1 MKRSLLVGLV
11 ILSSCNRIQPS
22 LTWLE
27 PTPGSVVVGTVELSV
42 QTVGET
48 PTFSNVVFYLGDDPI
63 AKAYGEDGR
72 FTATWESSTVAPGD
86 HLLRAKPYN
95 GPPVEAPVTVATRRP
110 LD

>member
-1 MKRSLLVGLV
+1 MRRLLLVGLV
-11 ILSSCNRIQPS
+11 LLSACVQVQPS

-48 PTFSNVVFYLGDDPI
+48 QTFSNVVFYLGNDPI
-63 AKAYGEDGR
+63 AKTYGEDGR
-72 FTATWESSTVAPGD
+72 FTSTWDSSTAAPGD

-95 GPPVEAPVTVATRRP
+95 GSPVEARITVVAGTS